1 MSSALEQLGF
11 QTRGLIETVKPFES
25 WQGSPIQNWTV
36 TIEMLTMGDLI
47 EIGNL
52 TSGLSSVELAFVS
65 KVYILAKSLK
75 SINGQ
80 SIITS
85 EDVEKYN
92 KNHNLTGKD
101 SKNIFDLKCLMI
113 KQFSEVLVNRLV
125 FMYDEVQEKYLS
137 QLLGK
142 PLPDELK
149 PNINGVNLSSVGD
162 KSNADSTS
170 ADTAPTT

>member
-1 MSSALEQLGF
+1 MSCVLEQLGF
-11 QTRGLIETVKPFES
+11 QTRGLVETVKPFES

-52 TSGLSSVELAFVS
+52 TSGLSSVELAFAS

-75 SINGQ
+75 SINSQ

-85 EDVEKYN
+85 EDVEEYN

-101 SKNIFDLKCLMI
+101 LKNIFDLKCLI
-113 KQFSEVLVNRLV
+113 LKQFSEVLVNRLV

-149 PNINGVNLSSVGD
+149 ANVDGVNLSLVGD
-162 KSNADSTS
+162 KPNEDATPTDTTST
-170 ADTAPTT
+170 T